1 MSDPTG
7 RSSLTWPMES
17 LSILLQVF
25 LPSSLPVTPPGLG
38 LNSDLAQVCT
48 HDSWVFSS
56 GQAAAQLQRLSS
68 LHTSSCLLPNP
79 SSEDKL
85 SKRLQVGCECQ
96 LKDLPIW
103 KE

>member
-1 MSDPTG
+1 MSDQTG

-48 HDSWVFSS
+48 PMIPGSFPQVR
-56 GQAAAQLQRLSS
+56 QQLSS
-68 LHTSSCLLPNP
+68 SDSLPAHILL
-79 SSEDKL
+79 SITKS
-85 SKRLQVGCECQ
+85 QF
-96 LKDLPIW
+96 
-103 KE
+103 